1 MALIIMMMRVTAFII
16 GQGAI
21 PDLLWEETHKG
32 VDTRGVRLTKGRLES
47 WLPHLIRD
55 AFSDYSI
62 YDGLN
67 ACVSPPGCTLLP
79 KSYTEA
85 LTLQCDCL
93 KKGSN

>member
-1 MALIIMMMRVTAFII
+1 MALIITMMRVTAFIT

-21 PDLLWEETHKG
+21 PDLLCLHKG
-32 VDTRGVRLTKGRLES
+32 MDTREVRLTKGRLES

-62 YDGLN
+62 HDGLN

-93 KKGSN
+93 EKGSNWG